1 MPVLVSPLPPS
12 PSLRKRHWTQLME
25 VTGREFDM
33 DPKTF
38 TLGTM
43 FSMQLHL
50 YSEEVNRITNAALK
64 ELTIESEL
72 KKLAD
77 VWREEK
83 FELAKYFKVGL
94 HTSAGEGTLL
104 STLIRC
110 APSPVYDQSRAAS
123 SLWTR
128 PPPYTPLLLPPS
140 LTRIFL
146 TSGPPPPTSQGPE
159 DRGWVLKA
167 TEDVSVLLEDMGLNL
182 QSMMASPFV
191 KPFLV
196 DVRSWEQKLS
206 LIGECIEVR
215 GAGGVRDPL
224 GRLGLVG

>member
-94 HTSAGEGTLL
+94 HTSAGG
-104 STLIRC
+104 R
-110 APSPVYDQSRAAS
+110 
-123 SLWTR
+123 
-128 PPPYTPLLLPPS
+128 
-140 LTRIFL
+140 
-146 TSGPPPPTSQGPE
+146 GPAVHTY
-159 DRGWVLKA
+159 
-167 TEDVSVLLEDMGLNL
+167 
-182 QSMMASPFV
+182 
-191 KPFLV
+191 
-196 DVRSWEQKLS
+196 
-206 LIGECIEVR
+206 
-215 GAGGVRDPL
+215 
-224 GRLGLVG
+224 